1 MRFLY
6 SMTAALL
13 GLALCNDAYA
23 ASPSPRL
30 VTHVGRFQSSELA
43 AGKRASETKLDRA
56 ARSLVSEKAGRPDVA
71 FGPSRVVD
79 LANGE
84 RIVKMPQTHKGLRV
98 MGGGATVTFGA
109 DNVARMVTARLPEG
123 LPDDVAPSIDAASAA
138 AVAAKTTGLPVPEGR
153 TSLVIATAAGRARL
167 AYIARPLTISGVPF
181 TPVVTVDAHS
191 GEIIGWYNAAVTAKG
206 NVYASNP
213 TKSPDLIEVSLDL
226 QANAKVL
233 ENELVESLNCVDKK
247 TTKQIPGFP
256 IAVHVCELEPTAT
269 ADMNG
274 DFLLPFP
281 GDTEAEDPFS
291 QVQMFYHTNK
301 AYQFFRA
308 FQDNFDVNP
317 GIATPMRAISNL
329 RVPDFNDFASIS
341 NPNKPLVPFQNAFFS
356 PDDQLFGSLFG
367 TTGPAMYFGQG
378 PVHDYG
384 YDGDVIYHE
393 FTHGAVN
400 ATLQLVGNAHLD
412 KYGASHSNGGMNEGL
427 ADYFSSAITGDP
439 DVGEYAAKDFS
450 ASLSA
455 IRSLASPDKIPTAIG
470 GEVHQD
476 ATLFSGAL
484 WDVRQKLSTTQA
496 TQLDAAVFSA
506 MQKVPPPAD
515 LGYDEFAKVILAE
528 VQASPLGMAGVDDL
542 TAAFTAR
549 GVLPDA
555 LRVIE
560 YTGKTLTG
568 PQELGGGLWF
578 ALGTS
583 ITQTKG
589 YAPGIIQVRSEL
601 SERTTS
607 ITIKFE
613 KVEIGSGN
621 PFGGMGTPF
630 TPKLL
635 VQFGADPMT
644 FSDFTPTTPE
654 GDVTVLDPTEEGDTY
669 SGTVEVPA
677 GATRVYFMV
686 GNSGQSDGA
695 YTNIEMTSVQAPA
708 PMGTGGAGGTGG
720 TGAGGE
726 DEDEP
731 STDDDGGCGCAVPGA
746 SDSPTGTLLVA
757 ATGIA
762 LSLLRRRSGKVR
774 KDARR

>member
-30 VTHVGRFQSSELA
+30 VTHVGRFQSSELV
-43 AGKRASETKLDRA
+43 AGASNRASETKLDSA
-56 ARSLVSEKAGRPDVA
+56 ARSLVSEKAGRPDA
-71 FGPSRVVD
+71 SFGPSRVVE

-123 LPDDVAPSIDAASAA
+123 LPDDVTPSVDAANAA
-138 AVAAKTTGLPVPEGR
+138 AVAAKATGLPVPEGR
-153 TSLVIATAAGRARL
+153 TNLVIAIAAGRARL
-167 AYIARPLTISGVPF
+167 AYIARPLSISGVPF

-206 NVYASNP
+206 NAYASNP
-213 TKSPDLIEVSLDL
+213 TKSPDLAEVSLDL
-226 QANAKVL
+226 QAGATIL

-256 IAVHVCELEPTAT
+256 IAVHVCELEAT
-269 ADMNG
+269 AVADANG

-281 GDTEAEDPFS
+281 GHTEAEDPFS
-291 QVQMFYHTNK
+291 QVQMFYHTNR
-301 AYQFFRA
+301 AYQFFRT
-308 FQDNFDVNP
+308 FQADFDVNP
-317 GIATPMRAISNL
+317 GLAAPMPAISNL
-329 RVPDFNDFASIS
+329 RVPDFSDFGSIS
-341 NPNKPLVPFQNAFFS
+341 NPNSPLQPFQNAFFS
-356 PDDQLFGSLFG
+356 PDDQLFGTLFG
-367 TTGPAMYFGQG
+367 TQGPAMYFGQG

-393 FTHGAVN
+393 FAHGAVN
-400 ATLQLVGNAHLD
+400 ATLQLVGTAHLD

-439 DVGEYAAKDFS
+439 DVGEYAAKDFDP
-450 ASLSA
+450 SLKA
-455 IRSLASPDKIPTAIG
+455 IRSLAGPDKIPTAIG

-484 WDVRQKLSTTQA
+484 WDVRQKLSPTQA
-496 TQLDAAVFSA
+496 SQLDAAVFSA

-515 LGYDEFAKVILAE
+515 LGYDELADVILKE
-528 VQASPLGMAGVDDL
+528 VEASPLGKAGADDL

-583 ITQTKG
+583 ITQTKD

-601 SERTTS
+601 LERTTS
-607 ITIKFE
+607 ITVKFE
-613 KVEIGSGN
+613 KKEVGAGN

-635 VQFGADPMT
+635 VKFGADPIT

-654 GDVTVLDPTEEGDTY
+654 GDVMVIDPTADGNTY
-669 SGTVEVPA
+669 SAKVDAPA

-695 YTNIEMTSVQAPA
+695 YTDIEMTSIQAPA
-708 PMGTGGAGGTGG
+708 PMGTGGAGGAGG

-726 DEDEP
+726 DDTP
-731 STDDDGGCGCAVPGA
+731 STNDDSGCGCALPGA
-746 SDSPTGTLLVA
+746 SDGPTGTLLVA
-757 ATGIA
+757 AAGLA
-762 LSLLRRRSGKVR
+762 LSLLRRRRSR
-774 KDARR
+774 